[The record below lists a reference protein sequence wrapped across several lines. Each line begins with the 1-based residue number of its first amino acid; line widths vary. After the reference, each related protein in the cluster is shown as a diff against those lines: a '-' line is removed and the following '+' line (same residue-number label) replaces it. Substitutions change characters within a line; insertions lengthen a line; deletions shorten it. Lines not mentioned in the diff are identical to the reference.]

1 MTGKRK
7 KLEKLHEELPLAA
20 TMIVNKNCEKTKFTI
35 IVHKRF

>member
-7 KLEKLHEELPLAA
+7 NWKLHEELPLAA

-35 IVHKRF
+35 VVHKRF